1 MKKTL
6 IALSLFCLAGININA
21 QLKLNENNIKEI
33 VKAMTLEEKAKMVI
47 GCSSSAFTG
56 YGNSTLYVPGSAAST
71 AMIERLGILPSV
83 LADGPAGL
91 RISPRRDGTEQT
103 YFCTAF
109 PIGTALAC
117 SWNTELVEN
126 VGKSIGNEVLEYGV
140 DVLLAPGQNLHRDPL
155 CGRNFE
161 YYSEDPYISGKIA
174 AAYVRGVQSQGVGT
188 SVKHFAVNNAETNRK
203 DNDSRL
209 SQRAL
214 RELYLK
220 GFEISIKESKPWTVM
235 TAYNAINGQQ
245 SMESRELL
253 TDILRNEWGFEG
265 YVMCDWAYAGL
276 RNTQKEIWAG
286 NDLLT
291 PGSDQQYNEV
301 LEAIK
306 NGSLSENDLNN
317 SVERILGIVVK
328 SPRFHGYKYSDK
340 PDLEA
345 HAKVARQAATEC
357 IVLLENKD
365 NTLPLSGTGKNV
377 GLFGISSYDFIAGGT
392 GSGSVNKAYTVNLL
406 DGLRSYG
413 YNVNSKLS
421 EFYTEQ
427 VAKSIEALVAKNP
440 IYAYLGRTSLSEV
453 SINDK
458 LIEESASQDDFAVIT
473 LGRSNGEGLDRHAF
487 DDYLLTNIEMNM
499 LNKVSTAFH
508 KAGKK
513 VIVILNISGAT
524 QVEPLKGIADA
535 VVCCWL
541 PGQEGGNAVMDVL
554 SGKENPSGK
563 LTMSIPI
570 TYFDTNTYDN
580 FPYDYTGPS
589 AMGKYA
595 MTPKPERKN
604 VHFTNYDEGIYVG
617 YRYYHTKDV
626 KLSYPFGYGLSY
638 TTFSYS
644 NPTVKATKDG
654 FTATIT
660 VTNTGKVAGKE
671 VVQLYVA
678 APAGG
683 LDKPACELKS
693 FGKTKFLQPG
703 QSETL
708 TFNVDTYSLAS
719 FNEVSSQWE
728 TAAGDYKV
736 YFAAN
741 IEDVRGTGAYTQKN
755 AQAWKVNN
763 VLKKI
768 K

>member
-6 IALSLFCLAGININA
+6 IALCLFCFAGMSLNA
-21 QLKLNENNIKEI
+21 QLKLNEKNIKEV

-91 RISPRRDGTEQT
+91 RISPRREGTEQT

-109 PIGTALAC
+109 PIGTALAS

-253 TDILRNEWGFEG
+253 TDILRNEWGYEG

-291 PGSDQQYNEV
+291 PGSDQQYEEV

-306 NGSLSENDLNN
+306 NGSLSETDLNN
-317 SVERILGIVVK
+317 SVERILRIVVK

-340 PDLEA
+340 PDLQS

-365 NTLPLSGTGKNV
+365 NTLPLSGNGKNV

-406 DGLRSYG
+406 DGLKSYG
-413 YNVNSKLS
+413 YNVNNKLS
-421 EFYTEQ
+421 DFYTEQ
-427 VAKSIEALVAKNP
+427 VSKSIEALIAKNP
-440 IYAYLGRTSLSEV
+440 IYAFLGRTSLSEV
-453 SINDK
+453 SISDK

-487 DDYLLTNIEMNM
+487 DDYLLTSIEKNM

-524 QVEPLKGIADA
+524 EVEPLKGLADA
-535 VVCCWL
+535 IVCCWL

-580 FPYDYTGPS
+580 FPYDYTGPA

-595 MTPKPERKN
+595 VTPKPERKN
-604 VHFTNYDEGIYVG
+604 VHYINYDEGIYVG
-617 YRYYHTKDV
+617 YRYYHTKNV
-626 KLSYPFGYGLSY
+626 KL
-638 TTFSYS
+638 
-644 NPTVKATKDG
+644 N
-654 FTATIT
+654 IC
-660 VTNTGKVAGKE
+660 KE
-671 VVQLYVA
+671 
-678 APAGG
+678 
-683 LDKPACELKS
+683 
-693 FGKTKFLQPG
+693 
-703 QSETL
+703 
-708 TFNVDTYSLAS
+708 
-719 FNEVSSQWE
+719 
-728 TAAGDYKV
+728 
-736 YFAAN
+736 
-741 IEDVRGTGAYTQKN
+741 
-755 AQAWKVNN
+755 
-763 VLKKI
+763 
-768 K
+768 

>member
-6 IALSLFCLAGININA
+6 VTLSLFCLASINLNA
-21 QLKLNENNIKEI
+21 QLKLNENNIKEV

-220 GFEISIKESKPWTVM
+220 GFEISIKEAKPWTVM

-365 NTLPLSGTGKNV
+365 NTLPL
-377 GLFGISSYDFIAGGT
+377 
-392 GSGSVNKAYTVNLL
+392 
-406 DGLRSYG
+406 
-413 YNVNSKLS
+413 
-421 EFYTEQ
+421 
-427 VAKSIEALVAKNP
+427 
-440 IYAYLGRTSLSEV
+440 
-453 SINDK
+453 
-458 LIEESASQDDFAVIT
+458 
-473 LGRSNGEGLDRHAF
+473 
-487 DDYLLTNIEMNM
+487 
-499 LNKVSTAFH
+499 
-508 KAGKK
+508 
-513 VIVILNISGAT
+513 
-524 QVEPLKGIADA
+524 
-535 VVCCWL
+535 
-541 PGQEGGNAVMDVL
+541 
-554 SGKENPSGK
+554 
-563 LTMSIPI
+563 
-570 TYFDTNTYDN
+570 
-580 FPYDYTGPS
+580 
-589 AMGKYA
+589 
-595 MTPKPERKN
+595 
-604 VHFTNYDEGIYVG
+604 
-617 YRYYHTKDV
+617 
-626 KLSYPFGYGLSY
+626 
-638 TTFSYS
+638 
-644 NPTVKATKDG
+644 
-654 FTATIT
+654 
-660 VTNTGKVAGKE
+660 
-671 VVQLYVA
+671 
-678 APAGG
+678 
-683 LDKPACELKS
+683 
-693 FGKTKFLQPG
+693 
-703 QSETL
+703 
-708 TFNVDTYSLAS
+708 
-719 FNEVSSQWE
+719 
-728 TAAGDYKV
+728 
-736 YFAAN
+736 
-741 IEDVRGTGAYTQKN
+741 
-755 AQAWKVNN
+755 
-763 VLKKI
+763 
-768 K
+768 